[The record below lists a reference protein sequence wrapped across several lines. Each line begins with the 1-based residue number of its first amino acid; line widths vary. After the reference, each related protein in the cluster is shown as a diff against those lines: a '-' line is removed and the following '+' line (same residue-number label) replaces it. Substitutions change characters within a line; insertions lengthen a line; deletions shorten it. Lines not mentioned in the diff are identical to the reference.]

1 MMNKAILESGVN
13 LIDSAEQYPIPSGPR
28 NPEGLAEATI
38 GKWINQEKGRR
49 EKVVIA
55 TKITGGGRITG
66 KNIISACEGS
76 LKRLGTDYID
86 LYQFHWPARYTPQSN
101 WGQSLSYYQ
110 QLERRAASFEE
121 QCEAMGKL
129 IEQGKI
135 RGWGS
140 CNDNT
145 FGLTMLAETAK
156 RMGLPPPS
164 SMQNDFSLINRRV
177 EQDGVAEAS
186 SPIHENTGLLAYNC
200 LAGGVL
206 TNKYYDSDS
215 PPAWDDF
222 QLNPDR
228 AKKTLE
234 KPRGRHDDLSWGG
247 TLYRYRTAA
256 AKDATMQY
264 AAIAKKA
271 GMPLTEMALRWARE
285 REYVTSVLLGTSNVQ
300 QLEQDLAYFRKKE
313 ALPDSVMQAID
324 AVHMRNRLPIF
335 SSNRYQAE
343 WANEGEIGEV
353 VP

>member
-1 MMNKAILESGVN
+1 VKTDLNIW
-13 LIDSAEQYPIPSGPR
+13 DTDPIPSDA
-28 NPEGLAEATI
+28 NHPEGLAEKTI
-38 GKWINQEKGRR
+38 GKWINTDKSRR

-55 TKITGGGRITG
+55 TKITGGQRISG

-110 QLERRAASFEE
+110 DLERRAASFEE

-129 IEQGKI
+129 MEQGKI

-156 RMGLPPPS
+156 RMGVPPPS
-164 SMQNDFSLINRRV
+164 SMQNDFSLINRRI

-186 SPIHENTGLLAYNC
+186 SPIHENTGFLAYNT

-206 TNKYYDSDS
+206 TGKYEEGD

-222 QLNPDR
+222 QLNPER
-228 AKKTLE
+228 AQKTLE
-234 KPRGRHDDLSWGG
+234 RPRGRHDDLSWGN

-256 AKDATMQY
+256 AKEATRKY

-271 GMPLTEMALRWARE
+271 GMPLTELALRWARQ
-285 REYVTSVLLGTSNVQ
+285 REYVTSVLLGTSNVA
-300 QLEQDLAYFRKKE
+300 QLQQDLVFFRKRE
-313 ALPDSVMQAID
+313 ELPAAVMAEID

-335 SSNRYQAE
+335 SSQRYQPQ
-343 WANEGEIGEV
+343 WNNEGEIGEP